1 MIDAILRL
9 LPEPILEL
17 LKRIKKFFRNRKLAT
32 QKNNQNV
39 LTKED
44 LIIQIKNCGVVS
56 GDHLLVHCALSKIGY
71 INGGA
76 LTLIDALLE
85 TIGPNGTL
93 LMPSF
98 PAKGRNKDYLLEQ
111 SVFDL
116 KNTPSQMGIAS
127 ETFRKM
133 HGVKRSF
140 HPTDSICAYGREADY
155 FTNSHFGNVTPYN
168 EYSPFRKLCSK
179 NGKILMLGTT
189 LNGACTNL
197 HTLEDAV
204 IFKYPVYDDKI
215 FNVRMIDHSG
225 IVHTMETKVH
235 NPIWSAKRN
244 CDALKPLFEKE
255 KVLNNAVIGEAK
267 CMLIDANRMLEVMID
282 YYNRYGVTM
291 YTPYGTNNELINS

>member
-1 MIDAILRL
+1 MKDVIVRL

-17 LKRIKKFFRNRKLAT
+17 LKRIKKYFRNRKLAS
-32 QKNNQNV
+32 QKNNQQY
-39 LTKED
+39 LTKEE
-44 LIIQIKNCGVVS
+44 LIIQIKNCGVVN

-85 TIGPNGTL
+85 VIGPEGTL
-93 LMPSF
+93 LMPAF

-111 SVFDL
+111 SVFDV
-116 KNTPSQMGIAS
+116 KSTPSQMGIAS
-127 ETFRKM
+127 ETFRKTQ
-133 HGVKRSF
+133 GVKRSF
-140 HPTDSICAYGREADY
+140 HPTDSICAFGKEADY
-155 FTNSHFGNVTPYN
+155 FTNTHFGNITPYN

-215 FNVRMIDHSG
+215 FNVRMIDQSG
-225 IVHTMETKVH
+225 IIHTMETKVH
-235 NPIWSAKRN
+235 NPVWSAKRN

-255 KVLNNAVIGEAK
+255 NVLSNAMIGEAK

-291 YTPYGTNNELINS
+291 YTPFGTNNELINS